1 MRVIELLIH
10 ILNIMPMYLIIT
22 IYTMLELQIIMVI
35 ILSSSCYIYQ
45 FFYVLLP
52 VIKSVNI
59 LREIHVKYEEFY
71 Y

>member
-45 FFYVLLP
+45 LT
-52 VIKSVNI
+52 SS
-59 LREIHVKYEEFY
+59 EIRVKYEEFY

>member
-1 MRVIELLIH
+1 
-10 ILNIMPMYLIIT
+10 MPMYLIIT

-45 FFYVLLP
+45 LT
-52 VIKSVNI
+52 SS
-59 LREIHVKYEEFY
+59 EIDVKYEEFY